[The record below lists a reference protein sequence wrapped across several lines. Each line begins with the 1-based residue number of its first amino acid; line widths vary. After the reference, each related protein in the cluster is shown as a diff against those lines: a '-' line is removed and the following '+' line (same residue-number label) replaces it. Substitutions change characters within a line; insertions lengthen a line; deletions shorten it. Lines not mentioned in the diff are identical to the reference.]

1 MGKKEM
7 IKNETICALA
17 TTTGGA
23 LGIIRVSGPD
33 AISVVRSV
41 CRPVKETI
49 PANTDY
55 QRFCPNVGKK

>member
-7 IKNETICALA
+7 IINETICALA
-17 TTTGGA
+17 TTTGGG

-49 PANTDY
+49 PANTGY
-55 QRFCPNVGKK
+55 QRFLSKCG